1 MTFVTLNRFCLLS
14 NLPAPCP
21 LFLMDNIKL
30 DRIPTE
36 IASYLFYIVF
46 QILKVIL
53 KKVFKVR
60 PPDLLFLFV
69 FISFFISR
77 YHFSQIFRT
86 SFKNIWK
93 KIFLSNI
100 FFLFN
105 GFAKTP
111 CPTPLT
117 AKICQ
122 VWQMF
127 FVSAS
132 MLP

>member
-14 NLPAPCP
+14 NLPPPAP

-86 SFKNIWK
+86 SFKNI
-93 KIFLSNI
+93 
-100 FFLFN
+100 
-105 GFAKTP
+105 
-111 CPTPLT
+111 
-117 AKICQ
+117 
-122 VWQMF
+122 
-127 FVSAS
+127 
-132 MLP
+132 

>member
-14 NLPAPCP
+14 NLPPPAP

-105 GFAKTP
+105 GFAKTRY
-111 CPTPLT
+111 PTPLM